1 MHNIFAWLKGRF
13 GAEAAKLRAAVSRRA
28 ADLHVR
34 MRKRIV
40 SPRTLISRLGTAVAC
55 ITILAPPALYAWVST
70 NQFQQHA
77 LEQASI
83 GARHIEVQLSK
94 KETIDWLAQ
103 ASMNV
108 LHATQ
113 GAKSSIAASWVTD
126 TTGATLMFQ
135 GQAAWWPE
143 LWAKAKINA
152 GVFHGYFHVAVST
165 RQIFLGTMQ
174 TAFAFLVL
182 GLAAYY
188 CFQHLPL
195 AALDRALQRLEAKQ
209 QELIEQ
215 KGQLEMQNLRFDA
228 ALNNMS
234 QGLCMFDGKHELV
247 VCNTPYA
254 KMYGLP
260 EELTK
265 PGTSFHAIM
274 DRRIANGLHIGKSVD
289 EYMRDVIEC
298 MVDDRP
304 IAKMAELSD
313 GRAVSIKQRRMPD
326 GGWISTHED
335 ITEIRRIE
343 ARVAYLARHDVL
355 TDLPNRLQLRE
366 RLEEAVASTRKGE
379 NVAVLCLDLDRFKEI
394 NDTLGHEVG
403 DTVLCDV
410 GTRLTRKLRGKGMI
424 ARLGG
429 DEFAIFLPG
438 VTAGEALEEAE
449 ELLRGLDA
457 PFATHE
463 LSIDVDASIGLA
475 LSPVHGTEAASLLQH
490 ADVAMYTAKQHHGGI
505 EVYDPES
512 DQHSRRRLALA
523 SELRVAL
530 EENQLEVHYQ
540 PVVRITDGSV
550 VGAEALVRWKHTT
563 HGWIPPDEFIPLAEH
578 TSLIRPLTLFVL
590 ETALAQA
597 ASWRHSGQMLSV
609 SVNLSA
615 RSLLDLSLPHDIA
628 RLLLESGV
636 PASGLT
642 LEITESSIMSDP
654 GRTEAVL
661 DRLHLLGIGLS
672 IDDFGTGYSSLSYL
686 KRLPVDQVKIDK
698 SFVINMASD
707 ENDAAI
713 VRSTVDLGHNLG
725 LRVVAEGV
733 EEQEAWDKLLAVGC
747 DLAQGY
753 LLSRPLPATAFVEWL
768 GAIDGRSHRAAPA
781 RHLPVAAG
789 ALN

>member
-394 NDTLGHEVG
+394 NDTLGHTFGDAMLKAVG
-403 DTVLCDV
+403 GRLRHCLGERDT
-410 GTRLTRKLRGKGMI
+410 I
-424 ARLGG
+424 ARLSA
-429 DEFAIFLPG
+429 DEFAVLKVTGEQPFAATSLAGSIIETMSQPFDLNGQPVTVG
-438 VTAGEALEEAE
+438 VSIGIAVSSGNGSDAD
-449 ELLRGLDA
+449 ELLKNAD
-457 PFATHE
+457 
-463 LSIDVDASIGLA
+463 LA
-475 LSPVHGTEAASLLQH
+475 LHRAKAEGGSTYRFFETGMDADMQARCKLQF
-490 ADVAMYTAKQHHGGI
+490 DLRK
-505 EVYDPES
+505 
-512 DQHSRRRLALA
+512 AL
-523 SELRVAL
+523 SNGEFELY
-530 EENQLEVHYQ
+530 YQ
-540 PVVRITDGSV
+540 PVVNLERNEICGL
-550 VGAEALVRWKHTT
+550 EALLRWH
-563 HGWIPPDEFIPLAEH
+563 HPERGRVSPAVFIPVAEETGLILAIGEW
-578 TSLIRPLTLFVL
+578 
-590 ETALAQA
+590 ALRQA
-597 ASWRHSGQMLSV
+597 CADAAAWPDHIKV
-609 SVNLSA
+609 AVNLSPA
-615 RSLLDLSLPHDIA
+615 QFRSPNLVQMVFAALA
-628 RLLLESGV
+628 
-636 PASGLT
+636 ASGLSAGRLE
-642 LEITESSIMSDP
+642 LEITES
-654 GRTEAVL
+654 VL
-661 DRLHLLGIGLS
+661 LHDNAATVATLHQLRSLGVRIAM
-672 IDDFGTGYSSLSYL
+672 DDFGTGYSSLSYL
-686 KRLPVDQVKIDK
+686 RSFPFDKIKIDRC
-698 SFVINMASD
+698 FVKDLSD
-707 ENDAAI
+707 DDGGSLAI
-713 VRSTVDLGHNLG
+713 LRAVSNLG
-725 LRVVAEGV
+725 SSLGMATTAECVETQEQVDTVRAEGCT
-733 EEQEAWDKLLAVGC
+733 EM
-747 DLAQGY
+747 QGY
-753 LLSRPLPATAFVEWL
+753 FFSPPRPIGEIERLFLQSGE
-768 GAIDGRSHRAAPA
+768 RAAS
-781 RHLPVAAG
+781 AA
-789 ALN
+789 